1 MLLLVLLK
9 GVRDPAIQYSRNL
22 ALSALF
28 LLAVFILLPRIVFG
42 SAYAD
47 MRLAPFMIGI
57 AVIALRPR
65 PGCRSRG
72 AAVMAL
78 LGLAFFLAR
87 TAGTTISYW
96 HVRQELRPRTRRAR
110 QAAGRR
116 ASWSASSARPAT
128 TSGR

>member
-28 LLAVFILLPRIVFG
+28 LLAVFLLLPRIVFG

-47 MRLAPFMIGI
+47 MRLAPFMLGI

-65 PGCRSRG
+65 PGPRRPRG
-72 AAVMAL
+72 AVIAL
-78 LGLAFFLAR
+78 VGLAFFLAR

-96 HVRQELRPRTRRAR
+96 LYDKAL
-110 QAAGRR
+110 
-116 ASWSASSARPAT
+116 
-128 TSGR
+128 